1 MLRQRRG
8 KPSRAQTESERS
20 AGTAAVTGVS
30 PSRHPRDSK
39 SIAHCLTLD
48 RASTVVVVA
57 FVFVSIQWLLLRIG
71 TYRYVASERRA
82 RVALVIPF
90 TQREVENSLNRS
102 LSFWREYPP
111 CVSSRK
117 TRLLGDLH
125 VTFHYNLDLDAEEGK
140 RVEASVRRA
149 WAATLPPNV
158 RACFTRR
165 SPTFMSANLSSE
177 EDPYPVGPCVQHW
190 RTFDAL
196 QQDESSFDHWFQFE
210 LDVTPVREDWGTQM
224 LARARANGPNCS
236 EWWQL
241 GSLPLGDDITGAFVV
256 RGRVVPDHHLNGN
269 SMYCLR
275 SREYDAYR
283 RQVRERF
290 PPMGCFAKTDRG
302 RVSGFD
308 AASYLYRADPNQ
320 YHVDRFYAHKFRA
333 SDFVLNYGE
342 GVSMKFFASARFAER
357 LEKTSF
363 LVHSKIRF
371 PERFRVRGNSSASS
385 SSSPTTRGGRSV
397 WTCDAGGCSWIR
409 VNGTVEDD

>member
-1 MLRQRRG
+1 MLRQRRR
-8 KPSRAQTESERS
+8 KPSRARADSERS
-20 AGTAAVTGVS
+20 SGTAAATSVS
-30 PSRHPRDSK
+30 PSRHPRDST
-39 SIAHCLTLD
+39 SISRRLTLD
-48 RASTVVVVA
+48 RASTAVVVVA
-57 FVFVSIQWLLLRIG
+57 VVVVVSIRWLLLQTR
-71 TYRYVASERRA
+71 ASVRRA

-125 VTFHYNLDLDAEEGK
+125 VAFHYNLDLDVEEGK

-149 WAATLPPNV
+149 WATTLPPRV
-158 RACFTRR
+158 LACFTRR
-165 SPTFMSANLSSE
+165 SPTFMFANLSSE

-210 LDVTPVREDWGTQM
+210 LDVSPVREDWGTRM
-224 LARARANGPNCS
+224 LALARANGPDCS

-283 RQVRERF
+283 RRVRERF

-333 SDFVLNYGE
+333 SSFVLNYGE
-342 GVSMKFFASARFAER
+342 GVSMDVFESAGFAER

-363 LVHSKIRF
+363 LVHSKLRF
-371 PERFRVRGNSSASS
+371 PERFRRHGSASVS
-385 SSSPTTRGGRSV
+385 SSTDDMRSV

-409 VNGTVEDD
+409 VNATVEDDWPTRR